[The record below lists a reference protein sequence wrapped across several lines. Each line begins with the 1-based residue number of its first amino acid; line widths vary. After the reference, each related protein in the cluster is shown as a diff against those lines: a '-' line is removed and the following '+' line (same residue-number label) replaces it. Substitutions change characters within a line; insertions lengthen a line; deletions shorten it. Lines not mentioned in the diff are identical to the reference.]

1 MFNKQD
7 QEIGMDKLK
16 KKNDVSINHHNDI
29 MHMVGYICDEDG
41 DALNYISPQIVDCV
55 DKIRLLISA
64 ALAAI
69 KSKNNQFKAEKRKYK
84 FSKLVCKEKMEYRE
98 NKSFAPPRPE
108 DYFLRESPLGNTI
121 RIVLNS
127 LSSPEYRKF
136 LDGLALEGEIST
148 FIRVAYDSEIVDQ
161 LQAHREGNAMCAQKL
176 VKKLNDFVDQ
186 VRAAAKTKEFKLAES
201 SNNRR
206 VNKNTKSVEKFLA
219 WSFEC
224 HSRLLVIRLDLGY
237 RKPDGMAQG
246 EFARHI
252 PEERAKKDLEVFLK
266 KNAPHGLF
274 THMVGY
280 VVKMEMAPY
289 KGLHFHV
296 LMLFDGRH
304 HREDITIAATLG
316 QYWVEITGRDGLFFN
331 CNQKWHGKPQCA
343 VGMIHRDDQEKRT
356 ALKERVVPYLTKM
369 DRYFQFLPRLTDRT
383 LRRSPIRRASQP
395 KGNHGSAEVTGA
407 V

>member
-1 MFNKQD
+1 
-7 QEIGMDKLK
+7 MDNLR

-29 MHMVGYICDEDG
+29 MQMVGYICDEDG
-41 DALNYISPQIVDCV
+41 DASNYISSQAMDGVDR
-55 DKIRLLISA
+55 IRLLISA
-64 ALAAI
+64 SLGVI
-69 KSKNNQFKAEKRKYK
+69 KSKNNQFKAEKIGYKY
-84 FSKLVCKEKMEYRE
+84 SKIICKEKIEYRE
-98 NKSFAPPRPE
+98 NKGFAPPRPE
-108 DYFLRESPLGNTI
+108 DYFLRASPLGNTI

-127 LSSPEYRKF
+127 LSRPEYREF
-136 LDGLALEGEIST
+136 LDGLALEAEIYT
-148 FIRVAYDSEIVDQ
+148 FIRVAYDSGIVDQ
-161 LQAHREGNAMCAQKL
+161 LQAHREGNVMCAQKL

-186 VRAAAKTKEFKLAES
+186 VRAAAKTKDFKLAVN

-206 VNKNTKSVEKFLA
+206 GNKNTRSVEKFLA
-219 WSFEC
+219 WCFERY
-224 HSRLLVIRLDLGY
+224 SRLLVIRLDLGY
-237 RKPDGMAQG
+237 RKPDGMGQG

-252 PEERAKKDLEVFLK
+252 TEERAKKDLEVFLK

-280 VVKMEMAPY
+280 VVKMEMAPN

-343 VGMIHRDDQEKRT
+343 VGMIHRDDQEKRM

-383 LRRSPIRRASQP
+383 LRRSPIRRASRP
-395 KGNHGSAEVTGA
+395 T
-407 V
+407 

>member
-1 MFNKQD
+1 
-7 QEIGMDKLK
+7 MDNLK

-29 MHMVGYICDEDG
+29 MQMVGYICDEDG
-41 DALNYISPQIVDCV
+41 DASNYISPEAVDDV
-55 DKIRLLISA
+55 EKIRQLISA
-64 ALAAI
+64 AFAAI
-69 KSKNNQFKAEKRKYK
+69 KSKNNQFKAEKIGYKY
-84 FSKLVCKEKMEYRE
+84 SKIIGKEKIEYRE

-108 DYFLRESPLGNTI
+108 DYFLRASPLGSTI

-127 LSSPEYRKF
+127 LSRPEYREF
-136 LDGLALEGEIST
+136 LDGLALEVEIST
-148 FIRVAYDSEIVDQ
+148 FVRVAYDSGIVDQ
-161 LQAHREGNAMCAQKL
+161 LKAHREKKALYAQVL
-176 VKKLNDFVDQ
+176 AKKLNDFVDQ
-186 VRAAAKTKEFKLAES
+186 VRAAAKTKEFKQAVN

-206 VNKNTKSVEKFLA
+206 VNKNTQSVEKFLA

-237 RKPDGMAQG
+237 RRPDGMGQG

-252 PEERAKKDLEVFLK
+252 SEERAKKDLEVFLK

-343 VGMIHRDDQEKRT
+343 VGMIHRNDQEKRT

-383 LRRSPIRRASQP
+383 LRRSQIRWASQP
-395 KGNHGSAEVTGA
+395 KGNDGAAEMTRA